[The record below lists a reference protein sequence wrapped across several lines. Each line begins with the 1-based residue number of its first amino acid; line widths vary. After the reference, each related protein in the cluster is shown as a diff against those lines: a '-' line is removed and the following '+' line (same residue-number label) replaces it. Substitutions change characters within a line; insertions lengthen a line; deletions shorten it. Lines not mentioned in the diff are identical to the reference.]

1 MLITEIAALWKK
13 KKKKEQP
20 KQQNEQNGQFQENC
34 PN

>member
-1 MLITEIAALWKK
+1 MLITEIAALWK